1 MQRRCR
7 QTHAAECSSGF
18 PNLLSVCPWPQISLG
33 FLAVW
38 SWKNLRCAASCLT
51 IDMAESFSRAE
62 LTTGGGEPATGRPFL
77 SELCPLTSARNN
89 PEQLSTRAHF
99 LCTVGQNY
107 CTSRRKAR
115 FFPILGWIL
124 VLADSYAYLHDATSA
139 ITIKGQLGTELK
151 IAGLFFLPSSLAQ
164 YVPVCET

>member
-51 IDMAESFSRAE
+51 IDM
-62 LTTGGGEPATGRPFL
+62 GGEFESCGAHDRGRRAGDRSTFPVGALPTHKCTRQSRTVIDAGTFPMYCRTKLLHVKTKSQIFPHSCRLGAGFAATAVTGTFRPGDAFRQE
-77 SELCPLTSARNN
+77 SGTGVSRPRARRPSLN
-89 PEQLSTRAHF
+89 
-99 LCTVGQNY
+99 G
-107 CTSRRKAR
+107 
-115 FFPILGWIL
+115 
-124 VLADSYAYLHDATSA
+124 
-139 ITIKGQLGTELK
+139 
-151 IAGLFFLPSSLAQ
+151 FFLDTL
-164 YVPVCET
+164 